1 MVGDVTSAE
10 YALWGIAVLPAL
22 SVMLIS
28 FLGGTSA
35 VLDLASVLTVLLFSV
50 SATVLALSI
59 IVLTAM

>member
-1 MVGDVTSAE
+1 
-10 YALWGIAVLPAL
+10 
-22 SVMLIS
+22 MLIS